1 LFFGRPV
8 LGAVRPRNQ
17 HPDTVQRLGP
27 VFSFGAREKV
37 ETKVGHGS
45 RRKITNSQIDTDMKP
60 NNECPVT
67 RDPHQVRGALA
78 IACAII
84 LLISFRSAYATEIP
98 CDDLGTANADE
109 LLATV
114 DPKSIQNGGGVKVG
128 EYDCDVYPGQKVCDW
143 KTTLEDDRMLD
154 DDHRL
159 IYVHS
164 SHQTGSGYWL
174 DLLVFGCVSGR
185 VKTVFQGQIGPD
197 TPHEEVFDSAPPEL
211 QSALREYMK
220 HLYANPV
227 DCEQVMTELQG
238 GKNIA
243 EVAEDLKIVIGVVN
257 RCREAAA
264 KGLVPHRGAE
274 LPSMGTMTSP
284 PAK

>member
-1 LFFGRPV
+1 
-8 LGAVRPRNQ
+8 VRS
-17 HPDTVQRLGP
+17 L
-27 VFSFGAREKV
+27 
-37 ETKVGHGS
+37 
-45 RRKITNSQIDTDMKP
+45 
-60 NNECPVT
+60 
-67 RDPHQVRGALA
+67 LA

-84 LLISFRSAYATEIP
+84 LISFRSAYATDIP
-98 CDDLGTANADE
+98 CSDLETASADE

-114 DPKSIQNGGGVKVG
+114 DPKSIQDGGNVRVG
-128 EYDCDVYPGQKVCDW
+128 EYGCDNYPGQKVCDW
-143 KTTLEDDRMLD
+143 ETTLEDDRMLD

-174 DLLVFGCVSGR
+174 DLLVFGCVSGQ
-185 VKTVFQGQIGPD
+185 VKTVFQGQIGPQH
-197 TPHEEVFDSAPPEL
+197 PLQEEVFDSAPLEL

-220 HLYANPV
+220 QLHDNPV

-243 EVAEDLKIVIGVVN
+243 EVTKDLKIPIGAIN

>member
-1 LFFGRPV
+1 
-8 LGAVRPRNQ
+8 
-17 HPDTVQRLGP
+17 
-27 VFSFGAREKV
+27 
-37 ETKVGHGS
+37 VGHGS
-45 RRKITNSQIDTDMKP
+45 RRKITNSQIDADMKP
-60 NNECPVT
+60 NNECSLT
-67 RDPHQVRGALA
+67 RDPHQVRGLLA

-84 LLISFRSAYATEIP
+84 LLISFRSSYATEIP

-128 EYDCDVYPGQKVCDW
+128 EYACDVYPGQKVCDW

-159 IYVHS
+159 IYVDS
-164 SHQTGSGYWL
+164 SHQTGSGFWL
-174 DLLVFGCVSGR
+174 DLLVFGCVSGQ

-197 TPHEEVFDSAPPEL
+197 TPQEEVFDSAPPEL

-220 HLYANPV
+220 QLHANPV
-227 DCEQVMTELQG
+227 DCEKVMTELQG

-243 EVAEDLKIVIGVVN
+243 EVAKDLNIQIGPIN
-257 RCREAAA
+257 RCREADA
-264 KGLVPHRGAE
+264 KGLVRHRGPEA
-274 LPSMGTMTSP
+274 PSVGMMASP

>member
-1 LFFGRPV
+1 
-8 LGAVRPRNQ
+8 
-17 HPDTVQRLGP
+17 
-27 VFSFGAREKV
+27 
-37 ETKVGHGS
+37 VGHGS
-45 RRKITNSQIDTDMKP
+45 RRKITNSQIDADMKP
-60 NNECPVT
+60 NNECSLT
-67 RDPHQVRGALA
+67 RDPHQVRGLLA

-98 CDDLGTANADE
+98 CDDLGTANADV

-128 EYDCDVYPGQKVCDW
+128 EYACDVYPGQKVCDW

-159 IYVHS
+159 IYVDS
-164 SHQTGSGYWL
+164 SHQTGSGFWL
-174 DLLVFGCVSGR
+174 DLLVFGCVSGQ

-197 TPHEEVFDSAPPEL
+197 TPQEEVFDSAPPEL
-211 QSALREYMK
+211 QSALRKYMK
-220 HLYANPV
+220 QLHANPV
-227 DCEQVMTELQG
+227 DCEKVMTELQG

-243 EVAEDLKIVIGVVN
+243 EVAKDLNIQIGPIN
-257 RCREAAA
+257 RCREADA
-264 KGLVPHRGAE
+264 KVLVRHRGPEA
-274 LPSMGTMTSP
+274 PSVGMMASP

>member
-1 LFFGRPV
+1 
-8 LGAVRPRNQ
+8 
-17 HPDTVQRLGP
+17 
-27 VFSFGAREKV
+27 
-37 ETKVGHGS
+37 VGHGS

-60 NNECPVT
+60 NNERPLA
-67 RDPHQVRGALA
+67 RNPHQVRSLLA

-84 LLISFRSAYATEIP
+84 LISFRSAYAADIP
-98 CDDLGTANADE
+98 CSDLETASADE

-114 DPKSIQNGGGVKVG
+114 DPKSIQDGGNVRVG
-128 EYDCDVYPGQKVCDW
+128 EYGCDNYPGQKVCDW
-143 KTTLEDDRMLD
+143 ETTLEDDRMLD

-174 DLLVFGCVSGR
+174 DLLVFGCVSGQ
-185 VKTVFQGQIGPD
+185 VKTVFQGQIGPQH
-197 TPHEEVFDSAPPEL
+197 PPQEEVFDSAPPEL

-227 DCEQVMTELQG
+227 DCEQVMTEPQG

-243 EVAEDLKIVIGVVN
+243 KARRGRVRWPTTHSPIV
-257 RCREAAA
+257 
-264 KGLVPHRGAE
+264 RG
-274 LPSMGTMTSP
+274 
-284 PAK
+284 